1 MKRNNIIALGAL
13 VASIAMPS
21 FAATEMDALR
31 DRLAVL
37 ESQMQADTES
47 GISIGGVIE
56 VEYGFEDLAAG
67 NDENEITLATAELGF
82 AATLNDNFGAYLT
95 LLYEQGENG
104 DNIAVDEAVLTG
116 QTIDGKYTFAV
127 GRQYVPFGVYET
139 AAISDPVGLD
149 IGETNDEA
157 IVLGAN
163 FSSGIGVSIWA
174 ADSGADG
181 NNSGISL
188 SYESDAFNAGVDWIE
203 QVVEANG
210 ERGIAVHALV
220 PIGDFTL
227 IAEHVSETDGANEA
241 SATQIE
247 LDYAVSEDL
256 TLALAHNNI
265 DNVGDYDSSVTLAA
279 EYVLAEGATIAAEY
293 KTQDRTDNTGD
304 DDVVTLRLAYEF

>member
-1 MKRNNIIALGAL
+1 MKKNNVIALSVL

-37 ESQMQADTES
+37 ESQMQAES
-47 GISIGGVIE
+47 AITIGGVIE
-56 VEYGFEDLAAG
+56 VEYGFENLAAG

-163 FSSGIGVSIWA
+163 FASGIGVSIWA

-247 LDYAVSEDL
+247 LDYAVSQDL
-256 TLALAHNNI
+256 TLALVRNNI
-265 DNVGDYDSSVTLAA
+265 DNAGDYDSNVTLAA
-279 EYVLAEGATIAAEY
+279 EYVLAEGASIAAEY